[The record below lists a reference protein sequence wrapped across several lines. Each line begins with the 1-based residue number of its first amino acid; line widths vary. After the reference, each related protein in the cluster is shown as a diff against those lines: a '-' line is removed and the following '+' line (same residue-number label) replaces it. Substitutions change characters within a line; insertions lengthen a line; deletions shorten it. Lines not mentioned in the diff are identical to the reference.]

1 MLTLTFY
8 AKSFENKDA
17 GKCPWH
23 QTRKVGVWITRT
35 WDFLSISGPCP
46 RSKQTQPRGAKF
58 LNPFSSVYESD
69 RVDDVPLKARRAI
82 CSLVEGTLH

>member
-1 MLTLTFY
+1 M
-8 AKSFENKDA
+8 APNKKGRSMDYKDMGLSLA
-17 GKCPWH
+17 LRPLS
-23 QTRKVGVWITRT
+23 KVKAE
-35 WDFLSISGPCP
+35 P
-46 RSKQTQPRGAKF
+46 PRGAKF